1 MATER
6 DETSKPDIQAPL
18 GSRGGGDI
26 VSKDVP
32 PRPADDNP
40 KQEADSKQY

>member
-6 DETSKPDIQAPL
+6 EETQAQVQAPL

-26 VSKDVP
+26 VSKEVP
-32 PRPADDNP
+32 PRPAEGNL
-40 KQEADSKQY
+40 KQEPDSKE